1 MCGISCFGSQK
12 PKASRSCD
20 LRRGCSQ
27 PAKGPA
33 HHIGACLVF
42 RAVANL
48 SQDQFPD
55 RFEVSAK
62 QEKICVK
69 RLVERGGE
77 FNRAGSTATGHGL
90 IGVRQCMQ
98 SRNLVLR
105 GCCLCCL
112 SPLQTSKPR
121 TSKNCCRHHS
131 PSALMACCVLG
142 QDRWEQP
149 AVGFEPGDPLQI
161 SR

>member
-1 MCGISCFGSQK
+1 MQPTGERPGTPHWRMLSFQSRGQPEPGPVSGSLRGFRE
-12 PKASRSCD
+12 AGED
-20 LRRGCSQ
+20 LC
-27 PAKGPA
+27 
-33 HHIGACLVF
+33 
-42 RAVANL
+42 
-48 SQDQFPD
+48 
-55 RFEVSAK
+55 
-62 QEKICVK
+62 QEAGGK
-69 RLVERGGE
+69 GGE